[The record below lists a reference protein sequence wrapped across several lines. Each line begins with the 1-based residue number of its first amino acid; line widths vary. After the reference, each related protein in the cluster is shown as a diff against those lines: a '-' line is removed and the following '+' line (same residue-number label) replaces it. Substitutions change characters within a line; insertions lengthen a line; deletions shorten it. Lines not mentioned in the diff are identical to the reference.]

1 MADAGVSLVYVV
13 CGSEEEALAI
23 SRTLVQERLAA
34 CTNVWPIRS
43 VYTWQG
49 ELRQDVEVALL
60 IKTVPSR
67 VGEVSDRVRAL
78 HSYELPCVLTLE
90 PGYVEP
96 GYASWIAEGAT
107 TDEGA

>member
-1 MADAGVSLVYVV
+1 MLVYVV

-23 SRTLVQERLAA
+23 SRTLVEERLAA
-34 CTNVWPIRS
+34 CTNVWPLRS

-49 ELRQDVEVALL
+49 ELRQDVEVTLL
-60 IKTVPSR
+60 IKTVSSR

-96 GYASWIAEGAT
+96 GYASWIAEGAAT
-107 TDEGA
+107 SNGA

>member
-23 SRTLVQERLAA
+23 SRSLVEERLAA

-43 VYTWQG
+43 VYTWKG
-49 ELRQDVEVALL
+49 ELRQDADVALL
-60 IKTVPSR
+60 IKTMNSR
-67 VGEVSDRVRAL
+67 VAEVSDRVRVL

-96 GYASWIAEGAT
+96 GYASWIADGAT
-107 TDEGA
+107 TSDGA